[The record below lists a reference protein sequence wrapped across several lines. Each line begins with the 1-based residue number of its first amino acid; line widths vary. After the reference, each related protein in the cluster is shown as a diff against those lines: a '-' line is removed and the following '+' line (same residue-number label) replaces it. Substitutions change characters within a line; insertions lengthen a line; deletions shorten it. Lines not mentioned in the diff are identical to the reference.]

1 MNVLK
6 MHFFYRIIN
15 ISKGWFLKMS
25 LSEGNPKIGLT
36 ARQKAIIEIL
46 TKFTATN
53 PVTISTI
60 SKKLNLS
67 SRTILREMPDIERWL
82 SENDFK
88 FIRKPGVGLILEE
101 SLENQ
106 KKILELLDVES
117 VKKVYSKEQRRK
129 FLLGELLAS
138 KEPRKSFYFTSK
150 FKISEGTLSNDL
162 DVLGKW
168 LATYHINIIRK
179 QGLGIYLEGTE
190 ENYRQAIANVVY
202 DFMEE
207 KEILSLLSGHQTA
220 EDAPKIEIYSHN
232 KLLHFLDEKIVKVVE
247 QLLSETEQKL
257 KIKYTDSAYIGLVV
271 HISLAI
277 KRIQNLEKI
286 EMEQQKLQKL
296 LLTPEYSVA
305 EEIAQGL
312 SEHLDVE
319 IPVDEI
325 GFITMHLLSAK
336 IWFFDNDAML
346 SDKKNN
352 VRELVKNMITIV
364 EQELGVSL
372 KENEALY
379 EDLIQHILPA
389 ISRLSMN
396 VYIKNAQL
404 QTIKENYKDIFN
416 ATTKACELLKEKTSV
431 KEIPETEIAFIA
443 MHFGA
448 AVEKLHFKQ
457 KQFCIAVVCP
467 TGMGTS
473 RMLAANLEKEFHN
486 LEICCILSALHINVQ
501 KLAEEGIDFIV
512 STVELDI
519 DYAYAYVSP
528 ILTEQDKVLLVDLM
542 KKAEKRKK
550 PTAVQHTKT
559 AKYTTKQDIM
569 YITKI
574 GIEII
579 QLLNNLRFL
588 MIQRTT
594 NLWDLFPLAGRMF
607 TKEKEKANSVV
618 MALTEREM
626 KAETYIS
633 SLEIMLFHCKTEAV
647 NHCRLGYIGFREPYR
662 KENEWVKGAIIM
674 LVPESDTNI
683 CLEIM
688 SVISSALIE
697 HAEMITF
704 LHHIKQEAF
713 VKALEQYLGQ
723 YYQKCLDGLHQ
734 PKKIL

>member
-1 MNVLK
+1 
-6 MHFFYRIIN
+6 
-15 ISKGWFLKMS
+15 MS
-25 LSEGNPKIGLT
+25 LSKGNTNKKMDLT

-60 SKKLNLS
+60 SEKLKLS

-82 SENDFK
+82 SENNFK
-88 FIRKPGVGLILEE
+88 FIRKPGVGLVLEE

-106 KKILELLDVES
+106 KKILKLLDVET
-117 VKKVYSKEQRRK
+117 VQKVYSKEQRRK
-129 FLLGELLAS
+129 FLLGELLAT

-168 LATYHINIIRK
+168 LSTYQIKIIRK

-207 KEILSLLSGHQTA
+207 KEILSLLSEHHAA
-220 EDAPKIEIYSHN
+220 EDAPKIEMYSHN
-232 KLLHFLDEKIVKVVE
+232 KLLHFLDERIVKVVE

-312 SEHLDVE
+312 SEQLDVE
-319 IPVDEI
+319 IPADEI

-336 IWFFDNDAML
+336 IWFSDDDTIFF
-346 SDKKNN
+346 DKKNN
-352 VRELVKNMITIV
+352 VRELIKNMIMLV

-372 KENEALY
+372 KENEELY

-396 VYIKNAQL
+396 VHIKNAQL
-404 QTIKENYKDIFN
+404 QTIKQNYASIFD
-416 ATTKACELLKEKTSV
+416 ATAKACELLKTEIAV
-431 KEIPETEIAFIA
+431 KEVPETEIAFIA
-443 MHFGA
+443 MHFCA
-448 AVEKLHFKQ
+448 AVEKLHSKQ
-457 KQFCIAVVCP
+457 KQFCVAVVCP

-473 RMLAANLEKEFHN
+473 RMLAANLAKEFYN
-486 LEICCILSALHINVQ
+486 LEICCILSALHIDTQ

-519 DYAYAYVSP
+519 HYDYVCVSP
-528 ILTEQDKVLLVDLM
+528 VLTEQDKMLLTEMM
-542 KKAEKRKK
+542 KKAEKTKAMK
-550 PTAVQHTKT
+550 PTAVKQKNTV
-559 AKYTTKQDIM
+559 KYTTKQDIM
-569 YITKI
+569 YMTDI

-579 QLLNNLRFL
+579 QLLEHLRFL
-588 MIQRTT
+588 MIQHTVDI
-594 NLWDLFPLAGRMF
+594 WGIFPLAGRMF
-607 TKEKEKANSVV
+607 TKEKEKADNVTA
-618 MALTEREM
+618 ALQNREM

-633 SLEIMLFHCKTEAV
+633 SLEIMLFHCRTKEV
-647 NHCRLGYIGFREPYR
+647 NHCRFGYIGFREPFSR
-662 KENEWVKGAIIM
+662 KDGTGWVKGAVVM
-674 LVPESDTNI
+674 LTPEYGTAV
-683 CLEIM
+683 CLEVM
-688 SVISSALIE
+688 STISSALIE
-697 HAEMITF
+697 NTELITY
-704 LHHIKQEAF
+704 LHRLDQEAF
-713 VKALEQYLGQ
+713 ALALEKYLGQ
-723 YYQKCLDGLHQ
+723 YYQKTLYHLHHL
-734 PKKIL
+734 KKIL

>member
-1 MNVLK
+1 
-6 MHFFYRIIN
+6 
-15 ISKGWFLKMS
+15 MS
-25 LSEGNPKIGLT
+25 PSNENANRKTNLT

-60 SKKLNLS
+60 SEKLKLS
-67 SRTILREMPDIERWL
+67 SRTILREMPQIERWL
-82 SENDFK
+82 SENEFK
-88 FIRKPGVGLILEE
+88 FIRKPGVGLVLDE

-106 KKILELLDVES
+106 KKILKLLDVE
-117 VKKVYSKEQRRK
+117 VIQKVYSKEQRRK

-150 FKISEGTLSNDL
+150 FKISDGTLSNDL
-162 DVLGKW
+162 DILGKW
-168 LATYHINIIRK
+168 LSTYQIKIIRK

-207 KEILSLLSGHQTA
+207 KEILSLLSGYQAA
-220 EDAPKIEIYSHN
+220 EDTPKIEIYSHN

-296 LLTPEYSVA
+296 LLTPECSVA

-312 SEHLDVE
+312 SEQLDIE

-336 IWFFDNDAML
+336 IWFSDDDTML
-346 SDKKNN
+346 FDKKSN
-352 VRELVKNMITIV
+352 VKELVKNMIVIV
-364 EQELGVSL
+364 EQILGVSL
-372 KENEALY
+372 KENEELY
-379 EDLIQHILPA
+379 EDLVQHILPA

-404 QTIKENYKDIFN
+404 QIIKENYKDIFD
-416 ATTKACELLKEKTSV
+416 ATEKACELLKEFTSV

-448 AVEKLHFKQ
+448 AVEKLRSKQ

-473 RMLAANLEKEFHN
+473 RMLAANLAKEFHN
-486 LEICCILSALHINVQ
+486 LEICCILSALHIDTQ

-512 STVELDI
+512 STVELDVN
-519 DYAYAYVSP
+519 YTYAYVSP
-528 ILTEQDKVLLVDLM
+528 ILTEQDKLLLTDIM
-542 KKAEKRKK
+542 KKVQKTKEKK
-550 PTAVQHTKT
+550 PATVKFTNT
-559 AKYTTKQDIM
+559 AKYTTKQDII
-569 YITKI
+569 YITNI

-588 MIQRTT
+588 VIQRIANT
-594 NLWDLFPLAGRMF
+594 WDILPLAGRMF
-607 TKEKEKANSVV
+607 TKEKEMTDMVV
-618 MALTEREM
+618 MALKSREM
-626 KAETYIS
+626 KSETYIS
-633 SLEIMLFHCKTEAV
+633 NLEIMLFHCKTDV
-647 NHCRLGYIGFREPYR
+647 VKHCRFGYIGLREPFCR
-662 KENEWVKGAIIM
+662 KDGTGWVKGAVVM
-674 LVPESDTNI
+674 LTPEYETEI
-683 CLEIM
+683 CLEVM
-688 SVISSALIE
+688 STISGALVE
-697 HAEMITF
+697 SEELITY
-704 LHHIKQEAF
+704 LHSINQQAF
-713 VKALEQYLGQ
+713 VITLEQYLGQ
-723 YYQKCLDGLHQ
+723 YYQKCFDTLHQ

>member
-6 MHFFYRIIN
+6 IPFFYRIIN

-25 LSEGNPKIGLT
+25 LSEENPKTGLT

-53 PVTISTI
+53 PVTISAI
-60 SKKLNLS
+60 SEKLNLS

-82 SENDFK
+82 SENNFK

-129 FLLGELLAS
+129 FLLGELLSS

-168 LATYHINIIRK
+168 LATYHIHIIRK

-220 EDAPKIEIYSHN
+220 EDAPKIYSHN

-312 SEHLDVE
+312 SEHLEVE
-319 IPVDEI
+319 IPADEI

-336 IWFFDNDAML
+336 IWFLDENAMFF
-346 SDKKNN
+346 DKKND
-352 VRELVKNMITIV
+352 VRELVKDMITIV

-372 KENEALY
+372 KESEALY

-389 ISRLSMN
+389 INRLSMN

-404 QTIKENYKDIFN
+404 QTIKESYKDIFN
-416 ATTKACELLKEKTSV
+416 ATAKACELLKKETAV
-431 KEIPETEIAFIA
+431 KEVPETEIAFIA

-448 AVEKLHFKQ
+448 AVEKLHSKQ

-512 STVELDI
+512 STVELDV

-528 ILTEQDKVLLVDLM
+528 ILTEQDKVLLIELM
-542 KKAEKRKK
+542 KKAETTKK
-550 PTAVQHTKT
+550 PTAVQHTKI
-559 AKYTTKQDIM
+559 AKRATKQDIIYM
-569 YITKI
+569 TEI

-579 QLLNNLRFL
+579 QLLNHLRFL

-594 NLWDLFPLAGRMF
+594 NLWELLPLAGRIF
-607 TKEKEKANSVV
+607 TKEKEKANRVV
-618 MALTEREM
+618 MALQERE
-626 KAETYIS
+626 KKGETYIS
-633 SLEIMLFHCKTEAV
+633 SLEIMLFHCKTEEV
-647 NHCRLGYIGFREPYR
+647 DHCRLGYIGLREPYR
-662 KENEWVKGAIIM
+662 KKDGWVKGAVVM
-674 LVPESDTNI
+674 LIPKSDV

-688 SVISSALIE
+688 SVISGTFIE
-697 HAEMITF
+697 DAEMISF
-704 LHHIKQEAF
+704 LHHLKQEAF
-713 VKALEQYLGQ
+713 AKTLEQHLGQ
-723 YYQKCLDGLHQ
+723 YYQRCFDGLHQ

>member
-1 MNVLK
+1 MSPSNENVNK
-6 MHFFYRIIN
+6 KTN
-15 ISKGWFLKMS
+15 
-25 LSEGNPKIGLT
+25 LT

-60 SKKLNLS
+60 SEKLKLS
-67 SRTILREMPDIERWL
+67 SRTILREMPEIERWL
-82 SENDFK
+82 SENEFK
-88 FIRKPGVGLILEE
+88 FIRKPGVGLVLDE

-106 KKILELLDVES
+106 KKILKLLDVE
-117 VKKVYSKEQRRK
+117 VVQKVYSKEQRRK

-150 FKISEGTLSNDL
+150 FKISDGTLSNDL
-162 DVLGKW
+162 DILGKW
-168 LATYHINIIRK
+168 LSTYQIKIIRK

-207 KEILSLLSGHQTA
+207 KEILSLLSGCQAA
-220 EDAPKIEIYSHN
+220 EDTPKIEIYSHN

-296 LLTPEYSVA
+296 LLTPECSVA

-312 SEHLDVE
+312 SEQLDVE

-336 IWFFDNDAML
+336 IWFSDDNAL
-346 SDKKNN
+346 LFDKKSS
-352 VRELVKNMITIV
+352 VKELVKNMIVIV
-364 EQELGVSL
+364 EQILGFSL
-372 KENEALY
+372 KENEELY
-379 EDLIQHILPA
+379 EDLVQHILPA

-396 VYIKNAQL
+396 VYIKNTQL
-404 QTIKENYKDIFN
+404 QIIKENYKDIFD
-416 ATTKACELLKEKTSV
+416 ATEKACVLLKEFTSV

-448 AVEKLHFKQ
+448 AVEKLRSKQ

-473 RMLAANLEKEFHN
+473 RMLAANLAKEFHN
-486 LEICCILSALHINVQ
+486 LEICCILSALHIDTK
-501 KLAEEGIDFIV
+501 KLAEEEIDFIV
-512 STVELDI
+512 STVELDVNYT
-519 DYAYAYVSP
+519 YAHVSP
-528 ILTEQDKVLLVDLM
+528 ILTEQDKLLLTEIM
-542 KKAEKRKK
+542 KKVQKTKAKK
-550 PTAVQHTKT
+550 PTAV
-559 AKYTTKQDIM
+559 KYTNTTKYATRQDII
-569 YITKI
+569 YITDI
-574 GIEII
+574 GTEII

-588 MIQRTT
+588 VIQQIADI
-594 NLWDLFPLAGRMF
+594 WDIIPLAGRMF
-607 TKEKEKANSVV
+607 TKEKKMADAVI
-618 MALTEREM
+618 MALKSREM
-626 KAETYIS
+626 KSETYIS
-633 SLEIMLFHCKTEAV
+633 SLEIMLFHCKTDVV
-647 NHCRLGYIGFREPYR
+647 NHCRFGYIGLR
-662 KENEWVKGAIIM
+662 KPFCRKDGTGWVKGAVVM
-674 LVPESDTNI
+674 LTPEYGTKV
-683 CLEIM
+683 CLEVI
-688 SVISSALIE
+688 STISSALIE
-697 HAEMITF
+697 NEKLITY
-704 LHHIKQEAF
+704 LHSIHQEAF
-713 VKALEQYLGQ
+713 VITLEQYLGQ
-723 YYQKCLDGLHQ
+723 YYQKCIDTLHQ

>member
-1 MNVLK
+1 MT
-6 MHFFYRIIN
+6 
-15 ISKGWFLKMS
+15 SKGWFLKMS
-25 LSEGNPKIGLT
+25 PSKENKKNGLT

-60 SKKLNLS
+60 SEKLKLS
-67 SRTILREMPDIERWL
+67 SRTILREMPEIERWL
-82 SENDFK
+82 SENEFK
-88 FIRKPGVGLILEE
+88 FIRKPGVGLVLEE

-106 KKILELLDVES
+106 KKILKLLDVE
-117 VKKVYSKEQRRK
+117 VIEKTYSKEQRRK

-168 LATYHINIIRK
+168 LATYDIKIIRK

-286 EMEQQKLQKL
+286 EMEKQKLQKL

-312 SEHLDVE
+312 SEQLDVE
-319 IPVDEI
+319 IPIDEI

-336 IWFFDNDAML
+336 IWFSDDDTML
-346 SDKKNN
+346 YDKNSS
-352 VRELVKNMITIV
+352 VRELVKNMITLV
-364 EQELGVSL
+364 EQELGISL
-372 KENEALY
+372 KENEELY
-379 EDLIQHILPA
+379 EDLVQHILPA

-404 QTIKENYKDIFN
+404 QVIKESYKDIFN
-416 ATTKACELLKEKTSV
+416 ATAKACELLKREISV
-431 KEIPETEIAFIA
+431 KEVPETEIAFIA

-448 AVEKLHFKQ
+448 AVEKLHSKQ

-473 RMLAANLEKEFHN
+473 RMLAANLKKEFYNN
-486 LEICCILSALHINVQ
+486 LEICCILSALHIDTQ

-512 STVELDI
+512 STVELDVNYT
-519 DYAYAYVSP
+519 YACVSP
-528 ILTEQDKVLLVDLM
+528 ILTEQDKLLLEDIM
-542 KKAEKRKK
+542 EKAQKTKAMK
-550 PTAVQHTKT
+550 PTAVKNANT
-559 AKYTTKQDIM
+559 AKCATKQDIIYM
-569 YITKI
+569 TNI

-579 QLLNNLRFL
+579 QLIDNLRFL
-588 MIQRTT
+588 MIQRTADPWEI
-594 NLWDLFPLAGRMF
+594 LPLAGRMF
-607 TKEKEKANSVV
+607 TKEKEKADSVV
-618 MALTEREM
+618 LALQEREI

-633 SLEIMLFHCKTEAV
+633 SLEIMLFHCKTKAV
-647 NHCRLGYIGFREPYR
+647 NHCRFGYIGLREPFCR
-662 KENEWVKGAIIM
+662 KDGTGWVKGAVVM
-674 LVPESDTNI
+674 LTPEDGTTI
-683 CLEIM
+683 CIDVM
-688 SVISSALIE
+688 STISGALIE
-697 HAEMITF
+697 SEELITY
-704 LHHIKQEAF
+704 LHHVDQEAF
-713 VKALEQYLGQ
+713 VVTLERYLGQ
-723 YYQKCLDGLHQ
+723 YYEKAFYTLHQ